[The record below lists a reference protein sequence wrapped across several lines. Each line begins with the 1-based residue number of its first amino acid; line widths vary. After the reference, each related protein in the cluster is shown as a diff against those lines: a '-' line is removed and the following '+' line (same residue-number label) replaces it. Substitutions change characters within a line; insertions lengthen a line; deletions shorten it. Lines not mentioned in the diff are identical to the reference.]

1 MYSKSPYWPSGVP
14 ESLWQFGLLVPESR
28 RDFPFVGIVV
38 TWEFVAAFLA
48 GCILICAF
56 AWRRFSEPTYD
67 VNATAFREFKQ
78 LTIWNLKDSVSLRRA
93 YVIYCVSLIL
103 IYGMLAFFGR
113 LIVQLFDELSIS
125 GLQIGMGTIE
135 FDSWRWPLFLALGI
149 SGFAPLVN
157 PLVPAENWLRR
168 FSHEVVGIPT
178 RLMEK
183 TLRLMTLID
192 GAPSEGKSPKT
203 SNWVKAVLGPKLA
216 GYFALAKNLKTVVL
230 WSYEEHVEWSDPEI
244 RRKLNEYEKNVR
256 DETEAALAD
265 FEYLTDPAK
274 VSDPSAPN
282 GEDRLKE
289 LEKRL
294 LANIHSLEVCRDKFA
309 LIMAIYCEYGSR
321 FEKMECGPLRESI
334 VRKFVDKRDTPASG
348 LSLYWFFLVFVTY
361 YFAVDVQIH
370 PPISAARLS
379 EEVVSTT
386 AALETLKLFLL
397 IWLPTTAVSAFVNVA
412 YGRVLSDQPSDES
425 SAWAL
430 LPRALAA
437 LVVAAI
443 GMVLFAVLYS
453 ALPASN
459 TSQMWQSLFGPGN
472 SQGALIYYLMLTP
485 IAAICFW
492 FVALARASENSQ
504 ATWKFFRLA
513 TGAAALTIFYL
524 GLFTNGASS
533 KCRVGNGPSDI
544 PIWRIFSLRGEE
556 FETCFAYYE
565 TLTLLLVPACV
576 FVSVLG
582 IGIVRRRS
590 QRHAIESPL
599 GAASFLAAACV
610 SFWFWGGSI
619 SPAQAKEIV
628 VGFRTDIPP
637 FSYTAPADQATA
649 ERPYLGYLA
658 ELCYEI
664 FDNSGYEVISE
675 PIYGNNRF
683 LDIRRQN
690 EKPSNRNDKNKRI
703 DVLCDAITIRLDD
716 PIRVDAGVLS
726 PIVFVS
732 GVSYL
737 WRSIRIF
744 ADVEVGYLENSTAE
758 RVAKEACTVDALR
771 LGSLV
776 KTPHCFYSTRQ
787 DCLFERERGVRA
799 LQTKSLKQL
808 SETIPAYVL
817 CPMKNHDDLI
827 RWFCT
832 DTLRDKLYFGD
843 REIILGKLSAWRAAG
858 LPCDAVRDPFQTFTY
873 EPYALL
879 VSKADMELFSF
890 VQRRVYELFS
900 HRAGAEAL
908 FYKWFPGQTMSEPL
922 AWQFSLNGVMEQE
935 QLLSGKKSFPT
946 INHRWWPLQ

>member
-1 MYSKSPYWPSGVP
+1 MYAKSPYWPSGVP

-334 VRKFVDKRDTPASG
+334 VRKFVDKRETPASG
-348 LSLYWFFLVFVTY
+348 LSLYWFLLVFITY
-361 YFAVDVQIH
+361 YFAVDIQIH

-397 IWLPTTAVSAFVNVA
+397 IWLPTTAVSAFVDVA
-412 YGRVLSDQPSDES
+412 YGRVLFDQPLDES

-437 LVVAAI
+437 LVVAAS

-459 TSQMWQSLFGPGN
+459 TSQMWQSLFGAGN
-472 SQGALIYYLMLTP
+472 SQGALIYYLLLTP
-485 IAAICFW
+485 VAAICFC
-492 FVALARASENSQ
+492 FVALARASERAE
-504 ATWKFFRLA
+504 ATWKLFRLA
-513 TGAAALTIFYL
+513 IGASALTIFYL
-524 GLFTNGASS
+524 GLFTNGALS
-533 KCRVGNGPSDI
+533 KCKVGSDAVDV
-544 PIWRIFSLRGEE
+544 PIWKLFSLRGEE
-556 FETCFAYYE
+556 FETCFAFYE
-565 TLTLLLVPACV
+565 TITLLLVPACV
-576 FVSVLG
+576 FISVLG
-582 IGIVRRRS
+582 IGVARRRS
-590 QRHAIESPL
+590 QRKTTESPVGML
-599 GAASFLAAACV
+599 PLLAAACV
-610 SFWFWGGSI
+610 SWWFWVGTI

-637 FSYTAPADQATA
+637 FSYKAPPDQASA
-649 ERPYLGYLA
+649 KRPYLGYLA
-658 ELCYEI
+658 DLCYEI
-664 FDNSGYEVISE
+664 FDNDEYEVTSVEIS
-675 PIYGNNRF
+675 GNDRF
-683 LDIRRQN
+683 DGMKKYDELSSDREDRIGN
-690 EKPSNRNDKNKRI
+690 I

-716 PIRVDAGVLS
+716 PERVKAGILS

-744 ADVEVGYLENSTAE
+744 ADVEVGYLESSTAE
-758 RVAKEACTVDALR
+758 RVAMEACTVDALR

-776 KTPHCFYSTRQ
+776 KTPNCFYGTRQ
-787 DCLFERERGVRA
+787 DCLFEREESA
-799 LQTKSLKQL
+799 STLQTKSLKQI
-808 SETIPAYVL
+808 SETIPSYVL
-817 CPMKNHDDLI
+817 CPMKSHDDLI
-827 RWFCT
+827 TWFCT
-832 DTLRDKLYFGD
+832 DTSRDKLYFGD
-843 REIILGKLSAWRAAG
+843 REIILGKLAAWRASG
-858 LPCDAVRDPFQTFTY
+858 LPCNAVRDPFQTFTY

-879 VSKADMELFSF
+879 VSETDMELFSF

-922 AWQFSLNGVMEQE
+922 AWLFSLNGVMEQD
-935 QLLSGKKSFPT
+935 QLLSGKKTFPT
-946 INHRWWPLQ
+946 IKRRGPLQ